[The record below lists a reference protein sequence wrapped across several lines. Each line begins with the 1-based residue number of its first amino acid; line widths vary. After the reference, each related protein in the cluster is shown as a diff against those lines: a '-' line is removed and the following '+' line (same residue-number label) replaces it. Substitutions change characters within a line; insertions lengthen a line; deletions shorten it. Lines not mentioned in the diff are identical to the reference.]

1 MNQQNVDLAIE
12 DFAAGDQ
19 VHGFALNPLGF
30 DEYRQIL
37 GMFLAAF
44 PDAHVSLEDMVAEG
58 DTVVVRLRFA
68 GHSAVSFRVFHRR
81 ATRYQYRALRSFA
94 SKLTRSKKGGSLWI
108 ISACSSNSV
117 LSPHWIR
124 PVHNVGTCPQTALTG
139 SSASAGLLSCS
150 EYLAAGDT
158 NRHGYQILR
167 LHALG

>member
-58 DTVVVRLRFA
+58 DTVIVRLRFVGTQRGEFQA
-68 GHSAVSFRVFHRR
+68 IPPTGNPVSVSGIAIFRFQADKV
-81 ATRYQYRALRSFA
+81 
-94 SKLTRSKKGGSLWI
+94 KEGWLTLDNLGLLQQLGV
-108 ISACSSNSV
+108 ISA
-117 LSPHWIR
+117 LD
-124 PVHNVGTCPQTALTG
+124 Q
-139 SSASAGLLSCS
+139 AS
-150 EYLAAGDT
+150 T
-158 NRHGYQILR
+158 
-167 LHALG
+167 